1 MDAARIEALAAQVL
15 QAEDTHTPIAVP
27 SASGEAL
34 ALEDGYR
41 VQFAYVAL
49 RCARGERIVGKKIG
63 ATSQSIQQSMN
74 LREPVFGY
82 NFAQPAF
89 TQSEPIALARLI
101 HPKVEMELAFV
112 LKRRLAG
119 PGVTLADVLRAT
131 EGVMPAFE
139 IADCRFDS
147 WRMPAADILAD
158 NSHASGMVLGAQ
170 LSSVQNLDLRCT
182 GALFERN
189 GELLGTAT
197 TAAALGNPALAVA
210 WLANA
215 LAGYERAL
223 EAGEVILTGALTPVA
238 DAHAGDVFSA
248 TFAGLGSVTARF
260 V

>member
-27 SASGEAL
+27 SASGETL

-49 RCARGERIVGKKIG
+49 RCARGERTVGKKIG
-63 ATSQSIQQSMN
+63 ATSHAIQQSMN
-74 LREPVFGY
+74 LREPVFGF

-89 TQSEPIALARLI
+89 TQGEPIALARLI

-119 PGVTLADVLRAT
+119 PGVTLADVLRAS

-147 WRMPAADILAD
+147 WRMPAADLLAD

-170 LSSVQNLDLRCT
+170 LSSVKNLDLRAT
-182 GALFERN
+182 GALFEKN
-189 GELLGTAT
+189 
-197 TAAALGNPALAVA
+197 GNPALAVV

-223 EAGEVILTGALTPVA
+223 EEGEVILTGALTPVA
-238 DAHAGDVFSA
+238 DAHAGDGFSA